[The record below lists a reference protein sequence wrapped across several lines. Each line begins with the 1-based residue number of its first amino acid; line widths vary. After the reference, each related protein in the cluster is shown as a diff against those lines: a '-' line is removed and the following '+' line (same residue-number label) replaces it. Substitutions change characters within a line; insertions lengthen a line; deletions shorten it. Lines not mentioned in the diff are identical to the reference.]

1 MRTMRTAPGAWLA
14 RTWRTGRTVRTVA
27 KPSARRA
34 GFFH

>member
-1 MRTMRTAPGAWLA
+1 MRTAPGAWLA
-14 RTWRTGRTVRTVA
+14 RTWRTVRTVA